1 MPANGG
7 HSSPHG
13 IVFFAHFADRRSFFA
28 TGRMPCSSPRATSEL
43 KFFLST
49 LCLIV
54 IIVLCPINCQPYPCN
69 LLRMSYSCAME
80 YTTEHISKSIFALR
94 LQYWSQHTRS
104 SIRLFPQRLHL
115 QIANS
120 TQRMQRN
127 FLLAGAVEKY
137 GYHYRSGSTTL

>member
-1 MPANGG
+1 MTANGG

-28 TGRMPCSSPRATSEL
+28 TGRMPCSSPRATGEL

-80 YTTEHISKSIFALR
+80 YTTEHISKIKFCAPLAV
-94 LQYWSQHTRS
+94 LEPTYTKLNTA
-104 SIRLFPQRLHL
+104 IPAMTF
-115 QIANS
+115 ANS